1 MTNTYVDPLLDDLL
15 DRWREVI
22 GADYAGYR
30 NHCQRMLV
38 FCRAL
43 HDCSELDRQ
52 KLAIA
57 ACFHDIG
64 LWTAGTLDYLPP
76 SIPPALACLRE
87 RGDEAWSEEIAL
99 MIGEHHKL
107 RPVRDG
113 RLALVEVF
121 RRADLVDFSLG
132 LYGAGIDRR
141 LIADVKAALPNAG
154 FHRTLLRMAGAWLI
168 RHPLNPAPMMK
179 W

>member
-1 MTNTYVDPLLDDLL
+1 MTRHVDPLLDELL
-15 DRWREVI
+15 APWRELI
-22 GADYAGYR
+22 GADFDGYR
-30 NHCQRMLV
+30 HHCQRMLT
-38 FCRAL
+38 FCQAL

-64 LWTAGTLDYLPP
+64 LWTANTLDYLPP
-76 SIPPALACLRE
+76 SIAAALACLRQ
-87 RGDEAWSEEIAL
+87 RGDEQWREEIAL

-107 RPVRDG
+107 RPVRDA
-113 RLALVEVF
+113 RYPLVEVF

-132 LYGAGIDRR
+132 LRRCGLDAR
-141 LIADVKAALPNAG
+141 LIKDVRAELPNAG
-154 FHRTLLRMAGAWLI
+154 FHRMLLRRAGAWLI
-168 RHPLNPAPMMK
+168 RHPLRPAPMMK